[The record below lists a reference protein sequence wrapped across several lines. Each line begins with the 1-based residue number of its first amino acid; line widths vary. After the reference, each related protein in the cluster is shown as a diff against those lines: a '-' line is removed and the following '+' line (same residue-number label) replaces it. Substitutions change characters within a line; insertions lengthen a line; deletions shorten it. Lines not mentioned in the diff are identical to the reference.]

1 MIYTVSDF
9 LNSYAESVRLIA
21 GQGGLSRAIGQ
32 VGILDY
38 ELMPGLK
45 TRFQR
50 VNFEP
55 DQLVL
60 STFIYAR
67 DDSWL
72 IGEAVKY
79 LVGRGVSGLVIK
91 NVLHLEIPDSAV
103 RYANARDFPLFV
115 TSGDGFFFD
124 TVIAQVDRRV
134 AELADASFAQNE
146 LDIMTRDDTPT
157 QQVREHALRLNPSFG
172 EEHVVVYVAEPLSQ
186 AGFAQALSRY
196 HESRLSGLR
205 NLFAPYGEGLLYMTS
220 GDSDAIGSRGQVDDM
235 VSVLRAEV
243 LDHEVSASV
252 GISETHYDL
261 GEMDHAVL
269 EARRSA
275 LVARGR
281 GGGTVRYADLGV
293 LRVLLPFADR
303 PEMRDFANDV
313 LEPLRSHDAETG
325 SDLMETLA
333 SYCDA
338 GCSIEGAARALDQH
352 PNTVR
357 YRLDKVAK
365 VTGLSYKVREQRE
378 QLSVAHKIELA
389 HKLLHE

>member
-21 GQGGLSRAIGQ
+21 GKGGLSRAIGQ

-45 TRFQR
+45 TRYQR

-60 STFIYAR
+60 STFLYAR
-67 DDSWL
+67 DDPWL
-72 IGEAVKY
+72 IGEAIKY

-134 AELADASFAQNE
+134 TELADASFAQNE
-146 LDIMTRDDTPT
+146 LDIMTQDDTPP
-157 QQVREHALRLNPSFG
+157 QRVREHALRLNPSFG
-172 EEHVVVYVAEPLSQ
+172 EEHVVIYIAEPLSQ

-196 HESRLSGLR
+196 YESKLSGLR
-205 NLFAPYGEGLLYMTS
+205 NLFAPYGEGLLYVTS
-220 GDSDAIGSRGQVDDM
+220 GDSDAISNRGQVDDM
-235 VSVLRAEV
+235 VSVLRAGV

-252 GISETHYDL
+252 GISETHFDL

-275 LVARGR
+275 LVARRR

-293 LRVLLPFADR
+293 LRVLLPCADR
-303 PEMRDFANDV
+303 PEMRDFASDV

-325 SDLMETLA
+325 SDLMGTLA
-333 SYCDA
+333 AYCDA

-365 VTGLSYKVREQRE
+365 VTGLSYKVREQME

-389 HKLLHE
+389 RKLLRE

>member
-21 GQGGLSRAIGQ
+21 GKGGLSRAIGQ

-45 TRFQR
+45 TRYQR

-60 STFIYAR
+60 STFLYAR
-67 DDSWL
+67 DDPWL
-72 IGEAVKY
+72 IGEAIKY

-134 AELADASFAQNE
+134 TELADASFAQNE
-146 LDIMTRDDTPT
+146 LDIMTQDDTPP
-157 QQVREHALRLNPSFG
+157 QRVREHALRLNPSFG
-172 EEHVVVYVAEPLSQ
+172 EEHVVIYIAEPLSQ

-196 HESRLSGLR
+196 HESKLSGLR
-205 NLFAPYGEGLLYMTS
+205 NLFAPYGEGLLYVTS
-220 GDSDAIGSRGQVDDM
+220 GDSDAISNRGQVDDM
-235 VSVLRAEV
+235 VSVLRAGV

-252 GISETHYDL
+252 GISETHFDL

-275 LVARGR
+275 LVARRR

-293 LRVLLPFADR
+293 LRVLLPCADR
-303 PEMRDFANDV
+303 PEMRDFASDV

-325 SDLMETLA
+325 SDLMGTLA
-333 SYCDA
+333 AYCDA

-365 VTGLSYKVREQRE
+365 VTGLSYKVREQME

-389 HKLLHE
+389 RKLLRE

>member
-1 MIYTVSDF
+1 
-9 LNSYAESVRLIA
+9 
-21 GQGGLSRAIGQ
+21 
-32 VGILDY
+32 
-38 ELMPGLK
+38 MPGLK
-45 TRFQR
+45 TRYQR

-60 STFIYAR
+60 STFLYAR
-67 DDSWL
+67 DDPWL
-72 IGEAVKY
+72 IGEAIKY

-134 AELADASFAQNE
+134 TELADASFAQNE
-146 LDIMTRDDTPT
+146 LDIMTQDDTPP
-157 QQVREHALRLNPSFG
+157 QRVREHALRLNPSFG
-172 EEHVVVYVAEPLSQ
+172 EEHVVIYIAEPLSQ

-196 HESRLSGLR
+196 HESKLSGLR
-205 NLFAPYGEGLLYMTS
+205 NLFAPYGEGLLYVTS
-220 GDSDAIGSRGQVDDM
+220 GDSDAISNRGQVDDM
-235 VSVLRAEV
+235 VSVLRAGV

-252 GISETHYDL
+252 GISETHFDL

-275 LVARGR
+275 LVARRR

-293 LRVLLPFADR
+293 LRVLLPCADR
-303 PEMRDFANDV
+303 PEMRDFASDV

-325 SDLMETLA
+325 SDLMGTLA
-333 SYCDA
+333 AYCDA

-365 VTGLSYKVREQRE
+365 VTGLSYKVREQME

-389 HKLLHE
+389 RKLLRE

>member
-21 GQGGLSRAIGQ
+21 GKGGLSRAIGQ

-45 TRFQR
+45 TRYQR

-60 STFIYAR
+60 STFLYAR
-67 DDSWL
+67 DDPWL
-72 IGEAVKY
+72 IGEAIKY

-91 NVLHLEIPDSAV
+91 NVLHLKIPDSAV

-134 AELADASFAQNE
+134 TELADASFAQNE
-146 LDIMTRDDTPT
+146 LDIMTQDDTPP
-157 QQVREHALRLNPSFG
+157 QRVREHALRLNPSFG
-172 EEHVVVYVAEPLSQ
+172 EEHVVIYIAEPLSQ

-196 HESRLSGLR
+196 HESKLSGLR
-205 NLFAPYGEGLLYMTS
+205 NLFAPYGEGLLYVTS
-220 GDSDAIGSRGQVDDM
+220 GDSDAISNRGQVDDM
-235 VSVLRAEV
+235 VSVLRAGV

-252 GISETHYDL
+252 GISETHFDL
-261 GEMDHAVL
+261 SEMDHAVL

-275 LVARGR
+275 LVARRR

-293 LRVLLPFADR
+293 LRVLLPCADR
-303 PEMRDFANDV
+303 PEMRDFASDV

-325 SDLMETLA
+325 SDLMGTLA
-333 SYCDA
+333 AYCDA

-365 VTGLSYKVREQRE
+365 VTGLSYKVREQME

-389 HKLLHE
+389 RKLLRE

>member
-21 GQGGLSRAIGQ
+21 GKGGLSRAIGQ

-45 TRFQR
+45 TRYQR

-60 STFIYAR
+60 STFLYAR
-67 DDSWL
+67 DDPWL
-72 IGEAVKY
+72 IGEAIKY

-134 AELADASFAQNE
+134 TELADASFAQNE
-146 LDIMTRDDTPT
+146 LDIMTQDDTPP
-157 QQVREHALRLNPSFG
+157 QRVREHALRLNPSFG
-172 EEHVVVYVAEPLSQ
+172 EEHVVIYIAEPLSQ

-196 HESRLSGLR
+196 HESKLSGLR
-205 NLFAPYGEGLLYMTS
+205 NLFAPYGEGLLYVTS
-220 GDSDAIGSRGQVDDM
+220 GDSDAISNRGQVDNM
-235 VSVLRAEV
+235 VSVLRAGV

-252 GISETHYDL
+252 GISETHFDL
-261 GEMDHAVL
+261 SEMDHAVL

-275 LVARGR
+275 LVARRR

-293 LRVLLPFADR
+293 LRVLLPCADR
-303 PEMRDFANDV
+303 PEMRDFASDV

-325 SDLMETLA
+325 SDLMGTLA
-333 SYCDA
+333 AYCDA

-365 VTGLSYKVREQRE
+365 VTGLSYKVREQME

-389 HKLLHE
+389 RKLLRE

>member
-21 GQGGLSRAIGQ
+21 GKGGLSRAIGQ
-32 VGILDY
+32 VSILDY

-45 TRFQR
+45 TRYQR
-50 VNFEP
+50 VSFEP

-60 STFIYAR
+60 STFLYAR
-67 DDSWL
+67 DDPWL
-72 IGEAVKY
+72 IGEAIKY

-91 NVLHLEIPDSAV
+91 NVLHLEIPDSTV

-134 AELADASFAQNE
+134 TELADASFAQNE
-146 LDIMTRDDTPT
+146 LDIMTQDDTPP
-157 QQVREHALRLNPSFG
+157 QRVREHALRLNPSFG
-172 EEHVVVYVAEPLSQ
+172 EEHVVIYIAEPLSQ

-196 HESRLSGLR
+196 HESKLSGLR
-205 NLFAPYGEGLLYMTS
+205 NLFAPYGEGLLYVTS
-220 GDSDAIGSRGQVDDM
+220 GDSDAISNRGQVDDM
-235 VSVLRAEV
+235 VSVLRAGV

-252 GISETHYDL
+252 GISETHFDL

-269 EARRSA
+269 EARRAA
-275 LVARGR
+275 LVARRR

-293 LRVLLPFADR
+293 LRVLLPCADR
-303 PEMRDFANDV
+303 PEMRDFASDV

-325 SDLMETLA
+325 SDLMGTLTA
-333 SYCDA
+333 YCDA

-365 VTGLSYKVREQRE
+365 VTGLSYKVREQME

-389 HKLLHE
+389 RKLLRE

>member
-21 GQGGLSRAIGQ
+21 GKGGLSRAIGQ

-45 TRFQR
+45 TRYQR

-60 STFIYAR
+60 STFLYAR
-67 DDSWL
+67 DDPWL
-72 IGEAVKY
+72 IGEAIKY

-134 AELADASFAQNE
+134 TELADASFAQNE
-146 LDIMTRDDTPT
+146 LDIMTQDDTPP
-157 QQVREHALRLNPSFG
+157 QRVREHALRLNPSFG
-172 EEHVVVYVAEPLSQ
+172 EEHVVIYIAEPLSQ

-196 HESRLSGLR
+196 HESKLSGLR
-205 NLFAPYGEGLLYMTS
+205 NLFAPYGEGLLYVTS
-220 GDSDAIGSRGQVDDM
+220 GDSDAISNRGQVDDM
-235 VSVLRAEV
+235 ISVLRAGV

-252 GISETHYDL
+252 GISETHFDL

-269 EARRSA
+269 EARRAA
-275 LVARGR
+275 LVARRR

-293 LRVLLPFADR
+293 LRVLLPCADR
-303 PEMRDFANDV
+303 PEMRDFASDV

-325 SDLMETLA
+325 SDLMGTLA
-333 SYCDA
+333 AYCDV
-338 GCSIEGAARALDQH
+338 GCSIEGAARVLDQH

-365 VTGLSYKVREQRE
+365 VTGLSYKVREQME

-389 HKLLHE
+389 RKLLRE